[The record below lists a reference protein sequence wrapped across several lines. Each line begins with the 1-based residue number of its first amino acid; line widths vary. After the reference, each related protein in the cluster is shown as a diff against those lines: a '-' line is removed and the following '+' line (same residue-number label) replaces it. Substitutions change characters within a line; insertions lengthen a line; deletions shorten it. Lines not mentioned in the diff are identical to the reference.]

1 MGGGGAE
8 EDLLKS
14 WLPIVALLAAGC
26 SSTLSAVTE
35 GHTGRIEVPSLTIAP
50 SGVEEAV
57 TVAGDL
63 SIPDDTGG
71 RVPAVIVLHS
81 CSGMTP
87 NLAEWAG
94 ALNRMGFAAFLL
106 DSFTARGV
114 TEICTGGAGRTPVS
128 ISSRLADVYR
138 ALALLAAHPR
148 IDARRIAALGFSHGG
163 WVTLW
168 ASQASIER
176 RFLRANVEFAAF
188 AAFYPAACNVRL
200 LNETAM
206 APGPVRIFH
215 GTADDWTPIGACR
228 EWAAR
233 RQAAGRDVSLAAYD
247 HAMHAFDVPYFWPPQ
262 RWNGIFNAGKCI
274 ITQQPDGTF
283 LTDDG
288 RPLTAASPCVTR
300 GATLGYDARAHRQ
313 SIADVKTFLDHSFG
327 RR

>member
-1 MGGGGAE
+1 
-8 EDLLKS
+8 LRS
-14 WLPIVALLAAGC
+14 WVAIVAVLTVGC
-26 SSTLSAVTE
+26 SSALSSVTE
-35 GHTGRIEVPSLTIAP
+35 GRTGRIEVPSLTIA
-50 SGVEEAV
+50 SNGVEEAV
-57 TVAGDL
+57 TVAGNL

-81 CSGMTP
+81 CSGITP
-87 NLAEWAG
+87 NLAEWADTV
-94 ALNRMGFAAFLL
+94 NRMGFAAFLL

-114 TEICTGGAGRTPVS
+114 TEICTGGAGGTAVT
-128 ISSRLADVYR
+128 ISSRLTDAYR
-138 ALALLAAHPR
+138 ALALLAGHPR
-148 IDARRIAALGFSHGG
+148 IDSRRIAALGFSHGG

-168 ASQASIER
+168 ASQAPIER

-206 APGPVRIFH
+206 TPGRVRIFH
-215 GTADDWTPIGACR
+215 GTADDWTPIAACR
-228 EWAAR
+228 EWVTR
-233 RQAAGRDVSLAAYD
+233 RQAAGRDVSLVAYD
-247 HAMHAFDVPYFWPPQ
+247 RAMHAFDVPYFSPPQ
-262 RWNGIFNAGKCI
+262 HWNGIFNAGKCT

-283 LTDDG
+283 ATDDG

-313 SIADVKTFLDHSFG
+313 SIVDVKAFLDQSFG

>member
-1 MGGGGAE
+1 VRWR
-8 EDLLKS
+8 S
-14 WLPIVALLAAGC
+14 W
-26 SSTLSAVTE
+26 
-35 GHTGRIEVPSLTIAP
+35 
-50 SGVEEAV
+50 
-57 TVAGDL
+57 
-63 SIPDDTGG
+63 
-71 RVPAVIVLHS
+71 
-81 CSGMTP
+81 
-87 NLAEWAG
+87 
-94 ALNRMGFAAFLL
+94 
-106 DSFTARGV
+106 
-114 TEICTGGAGRTPVS
+114 
-128 ISSRLADVYR
+128 
-138 ALALLAAHPR
+138 

-206 APGPVRIFH
+206 APGAVRIFH
-215 GTADDWTPIGACR
+215 GTADDWTPIAACR
-228 EWAAR
+228 QWVAR
-233 RQAAGRDVSLAAYD
+233 RQAAGRDVSLVAYD
-247 HAMHAFDVPYFWPPQ
+247 RAMHAFDVPYFSPPQ
-262 RWNGIFNAGKCI
+262 HWNGIFNAGKCM

-288 RPLTAASPCVTR
+288 RPLTPASPCVSR